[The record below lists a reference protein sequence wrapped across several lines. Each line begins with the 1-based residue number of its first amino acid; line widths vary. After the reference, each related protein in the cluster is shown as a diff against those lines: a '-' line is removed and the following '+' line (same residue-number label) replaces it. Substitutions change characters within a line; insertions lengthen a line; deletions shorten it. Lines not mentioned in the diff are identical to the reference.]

1 MQMHKRMTVA
11 SMVAAGVVLCGPAGA
26 AGELGLLTWE
36 GYADESFVKEF
47 EESSDCKITATYV
60 GSNDDF
66 APKLA
71 AGGGVYDLISPS
83 IDTTGVMVAAGLVE
97 PIDQSKVADF
107 DKLFAQFANAKGI
120 NIDGK
125 LWGVPFTWGS
135 IAFMYRTDKITEEPT
150 SIGDLW
156 DPKYKGKVS
165 LWDDKSAVYVA
176 ARLNGDTNIYS
187 LSDEQME
194 KAKQKLI
201 EQKPL
206 VRKYW
211 GTAGELINLYANG
224 EVWISNTWGGYQSA
238 ELEKQGIPVK
248 EFIPK
253 ENAEGWMDSWQV
265 VKGSKNTECAYKW
278 INYSISAKGQCG
290 VANTTGYSVSNP
302 AAAKSCMSDEQFAG
316 LHMNDVD
323 YINRLI
329 LWQTPERLET
339 YINTWNAVKATN

>member
-1 MQMHKRMTVA
+1 MRNIKTLLISTA
-11 SMVAAGVVLCGPAGA
+11 VAACLAGGTTA
-26 AGELGLLTWE
+26 QSAELGLLTWE
-36 GYADESFVKEF
+36 GYADESFVKGF
-47 EESSDCKITATYV
+47 EEATGCKVSATYV

-97 PIDQSKVADF
+97 SVDKSKIERF
-107 DKLFAQFANAKGI
+107 SEIFPNFSSAKGI

-135 IAFMYRTDKITEEPT
+135 IPFMYRTDKISEEPT
-150 SIGDLW
+150 SLADLW
-156 DPKYKGKVS
+156 DEKYSGKIS
-165 LWDDKSAVYVA
+165 LWDDKSAIYVA

-194 KAKQKLI
+194 AAKQKLI
-201 EQKPL
+201 AQKPL

-211 GTAGELINLYANG
+211 ATAGELINLYANG

-238 ELEKQGIPVK
+238 ELEAQGIPVK

-253 ENAEGWMDSWQV
+253 ENAEGWMDSWQI
-265 VKGSKNTECAYKW
+265 VKGSKNTDCAYKW
-278 INYSISAKGQCG
+278 INYSIAPEGQCG
-290 VANTTGYSVSNP
+290 VANATGYSVSNP
-302 AAAKSCMSDEQFAG
+302 VAAKSCLDDATFAT
-316 LHMNDVD
+316 LHMDD
-323 YINRLI
+323 PGYIDSLI
-329 LWQTPERLET
+329 LWETPQNLES
-339 YINTWNAVKATN
+339 YINTWNAVKAAN